1 MSSDDLGY
9 GRWGAPWF
17 LLTAPCLTCFANYH
31 TCWLFFAGFCR
42 LYGFYNGCGLMDSRY
57 HPYGHLID
65 AYLTRPFLCPE
76 WPWEQWPSSRF
87 RCQLIAQYTKWWWST
102 IKYMLWENFC
112 NILCSQFTLTLHDK
126 NLIFFHIENAA
137 HFVLLLVCCLGE
149 FQNMNFCCKN
159 CCVLAVECR
168 RWIQISSALKCLAVK
183 DSACLGFP
191 WQPVAFCTSDKG
203 CLWRIGFYVND
214 IWIFFV
220 KVQFFYL
227 ICLQNIRVLQ

>member
-1 MSSDDLGY
+1 MHILLSLSSVLSDPGSSDQRVDSGVNLLPSTLSDD
-9 GRWGAPWF
+9 GAPWNICYGKTF
-17 LLTAPCLTCFANYH
+17 AIFYALNLLL
-31 TCWLFFAGFCR
+31 
-42 LYGFYNGCGLMDSRY
+42 LY
-57 HPYGHLID
+57 
-65 AYLTRPFLCPE
+65 
-76 WPWEQWPSSRF
+76 
-87 RCQLIAQYTKWWWST
+87 
-102 IKYMLWENFC
+102 
-112 NILCSQFTLTLHDK
+112 HDK

-159 CCVLAVECR
+159 CCCVLAVECR

-214 IWIFFV
+214 IWIFFL

>member
-1 MSSDDLGY
+1 MNLYTGTHLIIRTQKKSLHNERNKIHTCGNKGVSSDGLGY

-42 LYGFYNGCGLMDSRY
+42 FYGFYNGCALMDSRY

-76 WPWEQWPSSRF
+76 WPWEQWPASRF

-112 NILCSQFTLTLHDK
+112 NILCSQFTFD
-126 NLIFFHIENAA
+126 F
-137 HFVLLLVCCLGE
+137 
-149 FQNMNFCCKN
+149 NMIK
-159 CCVLAVECR
+159 
-168 RWIQISSALKCLAVK
+168 I
-183 DSACLGFP
+183 
-191 WQPVAFCTSDKG
+191 
-203 CLWRIGFYVND
+203 
-214 IWIFFV
+214 
-220 KVQFFYL
+220 
-227 ICLQNIRVLQ
+227 